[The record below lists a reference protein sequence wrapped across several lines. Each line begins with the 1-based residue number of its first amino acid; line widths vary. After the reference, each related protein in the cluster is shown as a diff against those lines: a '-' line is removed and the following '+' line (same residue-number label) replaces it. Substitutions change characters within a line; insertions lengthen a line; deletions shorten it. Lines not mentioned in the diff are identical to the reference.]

1 MKRDKG
7 EKLKIKR
14 EGKKKVNI
22 FFYVDLIDF

>member
-14 EGKKKVNI
+14 EGKKKSKH